1 MSEKPESGWFKPWN
15 SVQNAVLF
23 LAICFFIALFDFNKS
38 ELASWVQAVGS
49 IAAIWGAFQIS
60 NRQTEKQNAEKAT
73 AEKQKSERIKSV
85 LLLLSRNQREQLRL
99 LHSTTFNAIDDFGL
113 NTINPYL
120 EMGWHLKWP
129 PHIEA
134 LKSITIME
142 LDAGQVYML
151 NELKVASDFALDVCN
166 RLPSWDVLGEI
177 ERKNISL
184 LHHYWEMAGLTI
196 SMLDS
201 SKRDTISMAEGWS

>member
-1 MSEKPESGWFKPWN
+1 MRNDQGKELFKPWL
-15 SVQNAVLF
+15 SVQNVV
-23 LAICFFIALFDFNKS
+23 LAIALIFVIALLKLKSS
-38 ELASWVQAVGS
+38 ELASWVQAIGS

-60 NRQTEKQNAEKAT
+60 NRQAEKQNAERAQ
-73 AEKQKSERIKSV
+73 AEKQKAERIKSV
-85 LLLLSRNQREQLRL
+85 LLLLARNQREQLRL
-99 LHSTTFNAIDDFGL
+99 LHSTVFNAIEDFGL

-120 EMGWHLKWP
+120 EVGWHLKWP

-151 NELKVASDFALDVCN
+151 NELKVASDFALDVCK
-166 RLPSWDVLGEI
+166 RLPDWDVLGET

-184 LHHYWEMAGLTI
+184 LSHYWEMAGLTI

-201 SKRDTISMAEGWS
+201 SKRDSLQ

>member
-1 MSEKPESGWFKPWN
+1 MSEKSVGGWFKPLW

-23 LAICFFIALFDFNKS
+23 LAAWFIIALFDFNKS
-38 ELASWVQAVGS
+38 ELASWVQAIGS
-49 IAAIWGAFQIS
+49 IVAIWGAFQIS
-60 NRQTEKQNAEKAT
+60 NRQAEKQNAEKLE
-73 AEKQKSERIKSV
+73 AEKLKSKRIKSV
-85 LLLLSRNQREQLRL
+85 LLLLAKNQQEQLRL
-99 LHSTTFNAIDDFGL
+99 LHSTAFNAIQDFGV
-113 NTINPYL
+113 NSINPYL

-134 LKSITIME
+134 LKSIAIME

-166 RLPSWDVLGEI
+166 RLPSWNVLGDTEG
-177 ERKNISL
+177 KNISL

-201 SKRDTISMAEGWS
+201 SQRESVQ

>member
-1 MSEKPESGWFKPWN
+1 MLNDRGKELLKPWM
-15 SVQNAVLF
+15 SVQNFVLA
-23 LAICFFIALFDFNKS
+23 LAAIFCIALLKLTSS

-60 NRQTEKQNAEKAT
+60 NRQAEKQNAEKVL
-73 AEKQKSERIKSV
+73 AEKQKSERIKSI
-85 LLLLSRNQREQLRL
+85 LLLLAKNQQEQLRL
-99 LHSTTFNAIDDFGL
+99 LHSTIFNAVEDFGA

-120 EMGWHLKWP
+120 EIGWNLKWP

-134 LKSITIME
+134 LKSIDIME

-151 NELKVASDFALDVCN
+151 NELKVASDFALDVCK
-166 RLPSWDVLGEI
+166 RLPNWDPLSGTAQ
-177 ERKNISL
+177 KNITL
-184 LHHYWEMAGLTI
+184 LNHYWEMAGLTI

-201 SKRDTISMAEGWS
+201 SKRESAQ